1 MANTSYYEIVMTRE
15 QALFACSGYLAK
27 RERLEKEWRIKL
39 IQYNMDKTTGFIW
52 LKRPKF
58 KNVRDCIR
66 YLKTSTNG
74 GLFSEYL
81 WDECCL
87 SGRFWKKKVL
97 ELQEMLIN
105 TKQQEVRLH
114 SDMKFLTTYLEQS
127 CQ

>member
-27 RERLEKEWRIKL
+27 RKRLEKEWRIKL

-58 KNVRDCIR
+58 KNVRECIK
-66 YLKTSTNG
+66 YLKTSTDG

-81 WDECCL
+81 WEECCL
-87 SGRFWKKKVL
+87 SGRFWKKQVL
-97 ELQEMLIN
+97 AS
-105 TKQQEVRLH
+105 RRSFLH
-114 SDMKFLTTYLEQS
+114 SNYAGFREDTNPPVPVLLMSTD
-127 CQ
+127 C